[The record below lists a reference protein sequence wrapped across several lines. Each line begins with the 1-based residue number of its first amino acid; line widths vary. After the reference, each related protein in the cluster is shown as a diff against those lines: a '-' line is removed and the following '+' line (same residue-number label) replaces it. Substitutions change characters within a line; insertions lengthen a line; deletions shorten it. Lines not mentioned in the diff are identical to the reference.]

1 MDDTIFKAFIRQL
14 SKRIE
19 RVECLIENADR
30 EEAKNELVDI
40 LDDLEETF
48 DD

>member
-14 SKRIE
+14 SRSLK
-19 RVECLIENADR
+19 RVEWLIENSDR
-30 EEAKNELVDI
+30 EEAKNELSDI
-40 LDDLEETF
+40 MDDLEETF